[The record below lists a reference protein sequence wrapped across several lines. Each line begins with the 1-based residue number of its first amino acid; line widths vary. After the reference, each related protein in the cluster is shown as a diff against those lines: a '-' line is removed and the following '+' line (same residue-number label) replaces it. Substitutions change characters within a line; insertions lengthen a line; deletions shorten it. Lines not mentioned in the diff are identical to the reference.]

1 MRVAVLAL
9 ALIALAACQE
19 DAPTPAADPL
29 ALIGTG
35 TEWTVTEIAGAA
47 VPEGIRVTLL
57 SPEPGMIAGSSG
69 CNRYSGRIETRDGAL
84 HVGALAG
91 TRMMCPPEQM
101 QVEQAFHSTIGTVT
115 GLQLADQALDFT
127 DTTGKVVLRAA
138 R

>member
-9 ALIALAACQE
+9 ALIALAACKE
-19 DAPTPAADPL
+19 EAATAPADPL

-35 TEWTVTEIAGAA
+35 TEWTVTEIAGTA
-47 VPEGIRVTLL
+47 VPAGVSVTIL
-57 SPEPGMIAGSSG
+57 SPEPGMLAGSSG
-69 CNRYSGRIETRDGAL
+69 CNRYAGRVETREGAL

-101 QVEQAFHSTIGTVT
+101 QVEQAFHSTIGTVAA
-115 GLQLADQALDFT
+115 LRQAGPALEFT
-127 DTTGKVVLRAA
+127 DAAGKVVLRAT